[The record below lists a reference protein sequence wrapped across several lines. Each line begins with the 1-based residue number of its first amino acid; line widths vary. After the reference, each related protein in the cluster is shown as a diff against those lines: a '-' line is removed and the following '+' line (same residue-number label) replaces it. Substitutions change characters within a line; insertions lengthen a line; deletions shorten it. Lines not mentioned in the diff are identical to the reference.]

1 MRFQSARAAT
11 LQQTI
16 LNIPETK
23 VTTLE
28 NGLRVATED
37 SGTPT
42 CTVNKSFVELVI
54 LYGKKS
60 ILDIKDVQRLTQ
72 EQYIFRYLLFIYIT
86 KCTDQSLIKKKL
98 YCLKKYSTMIIFDLY
113 I

>member
-54 LYGKKS
+54 LYGKK
-60 ILDIKDVQRLTQ
+60 V
-72 EQYIFRYLLFIYIT
+72 YFRYKGCSKVNSGAIYFPLLAFHIHYKMYRPKK
-86 KCTDQSLIKKKL
+86 KCTDQKKN
-98 YCLKKYSTMIIFDLY
+98 CIV
-113 I
+113 

>member
-54 LYGKKS
+54 LYGKKVS
-60 ILDIKDVQRLTQ
+60 
-72 EQYIFRYLLFIYIT
+72 FRYKGCSGAIYFLLLTFHIHYKT
-86 KCTDQSLIKKKL
+86 KCTDQSLINIFFL
-98 YCLKKYSTMIIFDLY
+98 YCLRNIQQ
-113 I
+113 

>member
-42 CTVNKSFVELVI
+42 CTVNKSFAELVI
-54 LYGKKS
+54 LYWK
-60 ILDIKDVQRLTQ
+60 V
-72 EQYIFRYLLFIYIT
+72 YFRYKGCSKVDSGAIYFLLLTFHIHY
-86 KCTDQSLIKKKL
+86 KM
-98 YCLKKYSTMIIFDLY
+98 YRPIFDKHFFG
-113 I
+113 IV

>member
-1 MRFQSARAAT
+1 VRFQSARAAT

-42 CTVNKSFVELVI
+42 CTVNKSFAELVI
-54 LYGKKS
+54 LY
-60 ILDIKDVQRLTQ
+60 
-72 EQYIFRYLLFIYIT
+72 
-86 KCTDQSLIKKKL
+86 
-98 YCLKKYSTMIIFDLY
+98 
-113 I
+113 

>member
-54 LYGKKS
+54 LYWKVYFKYKGCS
-60 ILDIKDVQRLTQ
+60 RAESGT
-72 EQYIFRYLLFIYIT
+72 IYFLWIDST
-86 KCTDQSLIKKKL
+86 WFSECTDQSLINHL
-98 YCLKKYSTMIIFDLY
+98 VCIV
-113 I
+113 